1 MNTFNKLASFDS
13 DEEVLVAQYYHFF
26 KNEEIRK
33 DFMNALG
40 AEIGATGRAKND
52 MNFIKFSMKY
62 GTHTTPINFK
72 DVQPTVNI
80 KIDSTNKNERFFI
93 SLLCSQIELIST
105 LYFFEN
111 RHEKG
116 EACALMADNK
126 KTWFDANCPEY
137 NGELKYLD
145 NIFLMLT
152 CVRPDYIAIFKDF
165 YKEHKESSKEFE
177 SGFGLILFD
186 KNGNPL
192 QKVNFKFFDLR
203 NAPDQAFRL
212 NPPSSKDNFELSEC
226 FNRPIFN

>member
-1 MNTFNKLASFDS
+1 MNTFNKFASFDL
-13 DEEVLVAQYYHFF
+13 DDEVLFAQYYHFF

-33 DFMNALG
+33 DFTNSLG
-40 AEIGATGRAKND
+40 AEIGATARAKND

-62 GTHTTPINFK
+62 WPHISPIKFK
-72 DVQPTVNI
+72 DVQPTVSI

-93 SLLCSQIELIST
+93 SLLCSQIELICT

-116 EACALMADNK
+116 EACALMADDK

-137 NGELKYLD
+137 NGELKYLN

-152 CVRPDYIAIFKDF
+152 CVRPDYISIFKDF
-165 YKEHKESSKEFE
+165 YKEHEESSNEFE
-177 SGFGLILFD
+177 SGFGLMLFD

-203 NAPDQAFRL
+203 NAPDHAFRL
-212 NPPSSKDNFELSEC
+212 NSPSSKDNFEVPEC
-226 FNRPIFN
+226 FDRPFFD